1 MTLVNILNSSDPN
14 KEELKF
20 YLDHLVSGDA
30 PEEEIVDALA
40 TINKHGISFDL
51 LSCLVSVLEK
61 RVQPID
67 LNHTDFIDTCG
78 TGGSGL
84 NIFNCSTLSAFV
96 VCAAGGRVVKHGN
109 KSVTSQSGSA
119 DFLERAGVNLTNSTD
134 SAEHCLSKLG
144 ITFLFAPKY
153 HQDLKNVAS
162 ARKKIGVRT
171 IFNVVGPLANP
182 AKPDYQIIGTSNKD
196 LNEAMIQVLQNKG
209 LKQAMVVT
217 SKDGIDEL
225 SITDVTHVHELRNN
239 QITTYDIDPTEFG
252 LSMYPLKDIQVNTSE
267 EAYLYGVEVL
277 NGKRGA
283 GFDMVAL
290 NAGAALYISNI
301 TSTMAEGI
309 ELAIKTIHSGKALLL
324 LNKFAKFTQHN

>member
-1 MTLVNILNSSDPN
+1 MTLADILNSTDLK

-30 PEEEIVDALA
+30 PEEEIVDALT
-40 TINKHGISFDL
+40 TINKHGINYDL
-51 LSCLVSVLEK
+51 LSCLVSVLDK
-61 RVQPID
+61 RVQPIN
-67 LNHTDFIDTCG
+67 LNNSNFIDTCG

-96 VCAAGGRVVKHGN
+96 VSAAGGRVVKHGN

-119 DFLERAGVNLTNSTD
+119 DFLERAGVNLTNSTN
-134 SAEHCLSKLG
+134 SAENCLSQLG

-171 IFNVVGPLANP
+171 IFNVVGPLVNP

-196 LNEAMIQVLQNKG
+196 LNEVMIQVLQNKG

-225 SITDVTHVHELRNN
+225 SITDVTHVHELKNN
-239 QITTYDIDPTEFG
+239 QITTYDIDPREFG
-252 LSMYPLKDIQVNTSE
+252 LSIYPLEDIQVNTGE
-267 EAYLYGVEVL
+267 EAYLFGIEIL

-290 NAGAALYISNI
+290 NAGAALYTSNI
-301 TSTMAEGI
+301 TSSMEQGVEMAI
-309 ELAIKTIHSGKALLL
+309 NIIHSGKALLL
-324 LNKFAKFTQHN
+324 LNKFAKFTQFN